1 MTERNYSAE
10 IDELAQ
16 KIYGL
21 FRDSADDKLLINLS
35 YLCGIA
41 LGTMSSME
49 KEIMAHRMLLAE
61 KGEENG

>member
-1 MTERNYSAE
+1 MTERNYTAE

-21 FRDSADDKLLINLS
+21 FCDSADDKLLINLS

-41 LGTMSSME
+41 LGAMSSME
-49 KEIMAHRMLLAE
+49 KEIMAHRMFLAA
-61 KGEENG
+61 KEEQNG